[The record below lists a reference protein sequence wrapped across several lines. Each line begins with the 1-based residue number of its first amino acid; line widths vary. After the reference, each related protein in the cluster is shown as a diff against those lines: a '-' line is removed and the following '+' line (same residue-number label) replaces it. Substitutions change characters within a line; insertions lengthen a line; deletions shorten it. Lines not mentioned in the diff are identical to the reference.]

1 MWVVIILIASFLVL
15 FFLRQGQK
23 KDSRPTTS
31 VKDTAP
37 TRSELAGSSGRQDQ
51 LKSELHRVKIDTYIA
66 GVPHR
71 LGRSVVLDKVFNV
84 GQSLQTERDPSNV
97 HDRFAVKLLLDANF
111 VGFVPRA
118 HSGYVATHIDQGG
131 IVRVTVTGLDISD
144 IWRGVSIR
152 ITT

>member
-1 MWVVIILIASFLVL
+1 MQI
-15 FFLRQGQK
+15 
-23 KDSRPTTS
+23 P
-31 VKDTAP
+31 VKVA
-37 TRSELAGSSGRQDQ
+37 Q
-51 LKSELHRVKIDTYIA
+51 LLKPINT
-66 GVPHR
+66 HR

-97 HDRFAVKLLLDANF
+97 HDRFAVKLLLGANF

-118 HSGYVATHIDQGG
+118 HSRHVATHIDQGG
-131 IVRVTVTGLDISD
+131 AVSVTVTGLNSSD